1 MSDFLKAYIARAAV
15 NDLAVGPDDVMKV
28 ALYTAKPGFHVEQT
42 TGAPYPANIDWHEAE
57 PVTVTFN
64 FAAEAFIEAIE
75 LVGRRIG
82 RLTPAMRRFAA
93 EWSRQAS
100 LTVPMAP
107 GMVTWP
113 TRRRRVRRKR

>member
-1 MSDFLKAYIARAAV
+1 MSDLLRSYIARAAV
-15 NDLAVGPDDVMKV
+15 NDLAAGPDDVMRV
-28 ALYTAKPGFHVEQT
+28 ALYTAAPFHVER
-42 TGAPYPANIDWHEAE
+42 TGGPYPANIDWHEAE

-113 TRRRRVRRKR
+113 TRRRRARRKR

>member
-28 ALYTAKPGFHVEQT
+28 ALYTAAPGFHVEQT
-42 TGAPYPANIDWHEAE
+42 GGPYPANIDWHEAE

-64 FAAEAFIEAIE
+64 FAAEAFIEAIA
-75 LVGRRIG
+75 LTGRRI
-82 RLTPAMRRFAA
+82 RLMTPAMRRFAA
-93 EWSRQAS
+93 KWSRQAS
-100 LTVPMAP
+100 LTAPMTP